1 MSLRSQLST
10 SILPPSPSNI
20 LGRRDRLVPP
30 GHLPLLKPLSLTE
43 DAVVAGSGL
52 RTPPVDDM
60 STTYHSTL
68 PVYDGHVIHGYPA
81 MAPHATRPKAVVD
94 DGRST
99 QQHRYPAH
107 AAQPASASL
116 ARNSNTSSHS
126 TAQLS
131 HTCSRPSTRPST
143 PTPEV
148 FDVGKPD
155 GTTTRRGSD
164 TLIYHSL
171 QIPKCISAHG
181 GSLSDFAAQ
190 MTCLFWFETVDNLKL
205 AESVRSRPPN
215 APIPRLPSLAKPYE
229 QFQKW
234 VYNVL
239 STTQVTQNVIF
250 LALLLIYRLKMST
263 PQIKGRAGSEYRLL
277 TVALMLGNKFLDDN
291 TYTNKT
297 WAEVSCFAV
306 QEIHVMEV
314 EFLSNMRYNLLA
326 SKTEW
331 EDWLVKLACFH
342 DYYQRALNL
351 PASPIHVP
359 SPLGKAFNSPVPS
372 PTGTTLPAVPDM
384 SPYTPSTAV
393 QLSPTSSHPKN
404 FSSYQLNTTS
414 PLGPKRAMNLPATRK
429 RSPEEDLAD
438 HPAKRHIPARIGQA
452 PPVTSMGCRPTG
464 PVDAARLPVPQLT
477 VVTNPAQHSTKPYP
491 SVNAY
496 GPQALGTNPPQ
507 MVSLP
512 PLQPG
517 MRAMTTVYQP
527 SPVAS
532 MVQQPAMPAAT
543 GSGIPPTAAYQ
554 VGPPTGHPA
563 VGYATGT
570 PTKHHSPGSLA
581 PFGSSPLV
589 EHLGSG
595 SAVHTPISNSP
606 SVYLQQ
612 RASPYKPVRHV
623 NRLLYPPSA
632 SLDQYHLSVPVA
644 PNQMHYQPLGR
655 RHDVR
660 TGVVPEFVVYHR
672 GQQPHMGPQPG
683 HQGHYPS

>member
-1 MSLRSQLST
+1 
-10 SILPPSPSNI
+10 
-20 LGRRDRLVPP
+20 
-30 GHLPLLKPLSLTE
+30 
-43 DAVVAGSGL
+43 
-52 RTPPVDDM
+52 M
-60 STTYHSTL
+60 STTYHSSL
-68 PVYDGHVIHGYPA
+68 PVYDSHAIHGYPT
-81 MAPHATRPKAVVD
+81 MAPHATRPKAVMD

-99 QQHRYPAH
+99 QSHRYPPH
-107 AAQPASASL
+107 AAQLASVGHARSNNASSLSAS
-116 ARNSNTSSHS
+116 
-126 TAQLS
+126 QLS
-131 HTCSRPSTRPST
+131 HTASQSSTRPST

-148 FDVGKPD
+148 FEAAKGEN
-155 GTTTRRGSD
+155 TATRRGSD

-171 QIPKCISAHG
+171 QIPKCISPNG

-190 MTCLFWFETVDNLKL
+190 MTCLFWFESVDNLKL

-215 APIPRLPSLAKPYE
+215 APVPRLPALAKPYE

-250 LALLLIYRLKMST
+250 LALLFIYRLKMST

-342 DYYQRALNL
+342 DYYDRALKL
-351 PASPIHVP
+351 PASPVHVP
-359 SPLGKAFNSPVPS
+359 SPLGKAFNSPIPS
-372 PTGTTLPAVPDM
+372 PTGMTHPGIPDM
-384 SPYTPSTAV
+384 PQYTPVAAI
-393 QLSPTSSHPKN
+393 QLSPTSTHSKN
-404 FSSYQLNTTS
+404 FSAYQTNTTS

-438 HPAKRHIPARIGQA
+438 HPAKRHVPTRVGQV
-452 PPVTSMGCRPTG
+452 PPVTSASCRPAV
-464 PVDAARLPVPQLT
+464 PIEAARLPVPQLT
-477 VVTNPAQHSTKPYP
+477 VITNPAQHAAKPYP
-491 SVNAY
+491 AVNAY
-496 GPQALGTNPPQ
+496 GPQVPATGHQ
-507 MVSLP
+507 QVVSLP

-517 MRAMTTVYQP
+517 IRAMTTVYQP
-527 SPVAS
+527 NPVANL
-532 MVQQPAMPAAT
+532 VQQQPVMPVTSGNGMGPAV
-543 GSGIPPTAAYQ
+543 AYQ
-554 VGPPTGHPA
+554 AAAPVVHPA
-563 VGYATGT
+563 VNYGT
-570 PTKHHSPGSLA
+570 PTKHHSPGNLA

-589 EHLGSG
+589 EHLGPV

-644 PNQMHYQPLGR
+644 PSQMHYQPLGR

-660 TGVVPEFVVYHR
+660 TGIVPEFVVYQR
-672 GQQPHMGPQPG
+672 GQQQHHMGSQPG